1 MTDIVGGDA
10 KWSSW
15 PRSYRHYARLFWLKV
30 RFGCK
35 SRAGVHVLLML
46 MRINFYVSTICVL
59 ALVGVTAL
67 YGVEPTVDPQ
77 HAAAAFCFAALG
89 VFASALTY
97 AIARGAHGSIAFIP
111 FLTAAVLAPSWIT
124 VLAVALSMTVG
135 ELLLRRSS
143 VKAVFNI
150 GQFSLATALA
160 ILVYLSLDGESLLNA
175 RSFAAPPYIALFLT
189 FLAVNTA
196 AVSIAVAIT
205 EHRKVWEVWRQ
216 NTATALVYDILS
228 LPIAA
233 LFAWAYVKAG
243 PTGAIALSVPLLG
256 VRQLYKTNWQL
267 ENVNQEL
274 LQLMVAAIE
283 ARDPYT
289 SGHSRRV
296 SHYAKIVARALGMGA
311 RQVERVGV
319 AALLHDVGKIHE
331 VYAPILRKPDR
342 LTPEELAIMQ
352 THPIKSA
359 ELVENVTHLKDVVL
373 PIRHH
378 HENWDGSG
386 YPDGLKGDEIPVT
399 ARIIM
404 IADTIDAMTTDRP
417 YRSALGEE
425 DVRQEL
431 MRLRGKQFDAEM
443 CDAFLASPLY
453 RLVFSASAPTPPY
466 VRVLTPSHR
475 LRSSA

>member
-1 MTDIVGGDA
+1 MQ
-10 KWSSW
+10 
-15 PRSYRHYARLFWLKV
+15 
-30 RFGCK
+30 
-35 SRAGVHVLLML
+35 
-46 MRINFYVSTICVL
+46 MRIKVYVAAVGIA
-59 ALVGVTAL
+59 ALLSIAAL
-67 YGVEPTVDPQ
+67 YGIAPKFDPEQ
-77 HAAAAFCFAALG
+77 AAAALCFAALG
-89 VFASALTY
+89 VFAAALTY
-97 AIARGAHGSIAFIP
+97 SVGRGTVGSIAFIP
-111 FLTAAVLAPSWIT
+111 FLTAAVLAPSWIS
-124 VLAVALSMTVG
+124 VVAVSLSMAVG
-135 ELLLRRSS
+135 EALRRKQ
-143 VKAVFNI
+143 VLKAVFNV
-150 GQFSLATALA
+150 GQYSLATGLA
-160 ILVYLSLDGESLLNA
+160 ILVYLSLGGESLLQTQG
-175 RSFAAPPYIALFLT
+175 FAAPPYIAAFLT
-189 FLAVNTA
+189 FLGVNTA
-196 AVSIAVAIT
+196 AVSIVVSLT
-205 EHRKVWEVWRQ
+205 ENRSMWQTWRQ
-216 NTATALVYDILS
+216 NTANAFVYDILS
-228 LPIAA
+228 LPIVAI
-233 LFAWAYVKAG
+233 FAWTYVKAG

-296 SHYAKIVARALGMGA
+296 SHYAKIVARALGMST

-331 VYAPILRKPDR
+331 AYAPILRKPDR

-352 THPIKSA
+352 THPLRSA
-359 ELVENVTHLKDVVL
+359 ELVANVTHLKDVVL

-386 YPDGLKGDEIPVT
+386 YPDGLKGEEIPVT

-425 DVRQEL
+425 EVRHEL
-431 MRLRGKQFDAEM
+431 MRLRGRQFDAKM

-453 RLVFSASAPTPPY
+453 RLVFSASAPTPAYPKL
-466 VRVLTPSHR
+466 VTPAKR
-475 LRSSA
+475 IRSSA

>member
-1 MTDIVGGDA
+1 M
-10 KWSSW
+10 
-15 PRSYRHYARLFWLKV
+15 
-30 RFGCK
+30 C
-35 SRAGVHVLLML
+35 
-46 MRINFYVSTICVL
+46 L
-59 ALVGVTAL
+59 AAL
-67 YGVEPTVDPQ
+67 YGIAPALDMDQ
-77 HAAAAFCFAALG
+77 AAAALCFAALG
-89 VFASALTY
+89 VFANALTY
-97 AIARGAHGSIAFIP
+97 SVGRATLGSIAFIP
-111 FLTAAVLAPSWIT
+111 FLAAAVLAPGWIS
-124 VLAVALSMTVG
+124 VVAVAMSMAAG
-135 ELLLRRSS
+135 ELLRRRPV
-143 VKAVFNI
+143 VKALFNVA
-150 GQFSLATALA
+150 QYALATGLA
-160 ILVYLSLDGESLLNA
+160 ILAYLWLDGESLLGST
-175 RSFAAPPYIALFLT
+175 RFAAPPYIALFLT

-196 AVSIAVAIT
+196 AVSGAVALA
-205 EHRKVWEVWRQ
+205 ENQNVLQVWRQ
-216 NTATALVYDILS
+216 NTVNALVYDILS

-233 LFAWAYVKAG
+233 FFAWSYVKAG

-256 VRQLYKTNWQL
+256 IRQLYKTNWQL

-296 SHYAKIVARALGMGA
+296 SHYAKIVARALGMNA

-359 ELVENVTHLKDVVL
+359 ELVQNVTHLKDVVL

-386 YPDGLKGDEIPVT
+386 YPDGLKGEEIPVA

-417 YRSALGEE
+417 YRAALGEE
-425 DVRQEL
+425 EVRREFI
-431 MRLRGKQFDAEM
+431 RLRGKQFDAKM
-443 CDAFLASPLY
+443 CDTFLASPLY
-453 RLVFSASAPTPPY
+453 RLVFNSASPTPPY
-466 VRVLTPSHR
+466 VRVVTPSHR

>member
-1 MTDIVGGDA
+1 
-10 KWSSW
+10 
-15 PRSYRHYARLFWLKV
+15 
-30 RFGCK
+30 
-35 SRAGVHVLLML
+35 ML
-46 MRINFYVSTICVL
+46 MRINVYVAAVCLVAIASLL
-59 ALVGVTAL
+59 ALYAIAPA
-67 YGVEPTVDPQ
+67 YNPE
-77 HAAAAFCFAALG
+77 HAAAALCFAALG
-89 VFASALTY
+89 VFANALTY
-97 AIARGAHGSIAFIP
+97 SVGRGTLGSIAFIP
-111 FLTAAVLAPSWIT
+111 FLTAAILAPSWVT
-124 VLAVALSMTVG
+124 VVAIALSMAAREVLT
-135 ELLLRRSS
+135 RRGI

-150 GQFSLATALA
+150 AQFALATGSA
-160 ILVYLSLDGESLLNA
+160 ILVYRSLDGQSLLVT
-175 RSFAAPPYIALFLT
+175 SHFEAPAYIALFLT
-189 FLAVNTA
+189 FLAINTVAVSA
-196 AVSIAVAIT
+196 AVSLAENRNIWQT
-205 EHRKVWEVWRQ
+205 WRH
-216 NTATALVYDILS
+216 NTANALVYDILS

-233 LFAWAYVKAG
+233 FFAWAYVKAG
-243 PTGAIALSVPLLG
+243 PTGVIALSVPLLG

-296 SHYAKIVARALGMGA
+296 SHYAKIVARALGMSA

-359 ELVENVTHLKDVVL
+359 ELVENVTHLKDVVS

-386 YPDGLKGDEIPVT
+386 YPDGLKGDEIPVA

-417 YRSALGEE
+417 YRAALGEE
-425 DVRQEL
+425 EVRREL
-431 MRLRGKQFDAEM
+431 TRLRGKQFDARM

-453 RLVFSASAPTPPY
+453 RLVFSAASPTPPY
-466 VRVLTPSHR
+466 VRVVTPSHR